1 MNSSRA
7 CARGHADGS
16 SSAGRSGSRPGKA
29 RHSSITRVR
38 AMSASLGGTRP
49 AAVVSRSWR
58 AKETKRSY
66 CERRPSRSQARAGMS
81 HSAGTDVARKAV
93 AVVMSRSFRYPITSA
108 L

>member
-7 CARGHADGS
+7 WARGQADGS

-29 RHSSITRVR
+29 RHPSITRVR
-38 AMSASLGGTRP
+38 AMSASTGGTCP

-58 AKETKRSY
+58 AKETNRSY
-66 CERRPSRSQARAGMS
+66 CERSPSRSQARAGMS
-81 HSAGTDVARKAV
+81 HSAGTDEARKAV

-108 L
+108 A